1 MDWLKIG
8 VGLSAALLTTA
19 AWAARPCEDVK
30 SEIAAKL
37 DAKGVKAYTL
47 DIVADDAVKDQK
59 VVGSCE
65 GGTKKIVYT
74 RGGAAPS
81 QTPAANP

>member
-1 MDWLKIG
+1 MAQDWRWPLG
-8 VGLSAALLTTA
+8 RLVDDGRL
-19 AWAARPCEDVK
+19 AARHCEDVK

-74 RGGAAPS
+74 RRGAAPS